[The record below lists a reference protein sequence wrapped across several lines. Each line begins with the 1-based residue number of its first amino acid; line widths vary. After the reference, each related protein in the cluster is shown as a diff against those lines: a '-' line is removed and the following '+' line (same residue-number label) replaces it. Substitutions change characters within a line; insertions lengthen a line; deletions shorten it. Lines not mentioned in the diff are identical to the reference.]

1 MRLAPTVVPAALV
14 LLALPVA
21 ARARSQSQ
29 SQDAQGEGGP
39 GVDGEY
45 VQLVVGQRAR
55 LCPGGNCRAPIC
67 DDPATAVISG
77 DGSGV
82 LEARAPGFTTCSVD
96 YGLGQRRV
104 LQVEVLPRPGTPPA
118 RPGVPSQPPAPAYP
132 APTYPVSPGTA
143 PPPPPPIPAPRPS
156 ATTGASAVAT
166 PSADSGA
173 TAPVYRWTAP
183 DGSVQFGYQQDIP
196 PSQRDR
202 ATRVTA
208 QISVVPAPQLPS
220 VPPARAAAPPPVER
234 PRPPAEPPA
243 EIDLPPPADVAP
255 PDTIEPGELQCWTAA
270 NGRMTCAPY
279 GQRQP
284 VRPRT
289 GPPAPGS
296 ASSPSR

>member
-1 MRLAPTVVPAALV
+1 MRLAPMVAPMALV
-14 LLALPVA
+14 LLAFPLA
-21 ARARSQSQ
+21 AGARSQ

-39 GVDGEY
+39 AVDGEY

-67 DDPATAVISG
+67 DDPTTAVISG

-104 LQVEVLPRPGTPPA
+104 LQVEVLPRPGAPPA

-132 APTYPVSPGTA
+132 ASPVATPTPPPA
-143 PPPPPPIPAPRPS
+143 PPVPAPRPT
-156 ATTGASAVAT
+156 ATAGASAFAT
-166 PSADSGA
+166 PSADSSA
-173 TAPVYRWTAP
+173 TAPVYRWIAP

-208 QISVVPAPQLPS
+208 EISVVPAPQLPS

-234 PRPPAEPPA
+234 PRPSAEPPA
-243 EIDLPPPADVAP
+243 EIDLPPPAEAAP

-270 NGRMTCAPY
+270 NGRMTCVPY

-284 VRPRT
+284 LRPRT
-289 GPPAPGS
+289 GPPAPGG
-296 ASSPSR
+296 ATSPSR